1 LHGERWLLAYEAA
14 RRGWLGGR
22 GPHQHLKQDQFF
34 NALQTAT
41 VSFYTPVT
49 GAALSKETIGRLKK
63 RRAQSYSTSA
73 QDDAE
78 HETSLAGGPEDY
90 DYNNDD

>member
-1 LHGERWLLAYEAA
+1 
-14 RRGWLGGR
+14 
-22 GPHQHLKQDQFF
+22 
-34 NALQTAT
+34 